1 MAQGT
6 SDEEGV
12 LHSRLPLQAPGSIQ
26 IDLRACAYAAAVF
39 VDDQRAPMVHEC
51 TRGQDNP
58 AAVLDEVA
66 RLFIEGMLEVVICFR
81 PALLEISARALAF
94 DICGALNTLSQLLGA
109 FEELYPLVHSAIQT
123 NLKTDQQLLQRLEL
137 IARYRLLSAAPS
149 LSFHGSY
156 TDLYTCF
163 TQPAKYDAGTRFL
176 ALELY
181 VLHKRLSPEFRAKLI
196 ARWIGDEPAP
206 IAFAPDVR
214 SLPIYEAK
222 RIAALWDACAS
233 PITGSI
239 ECQPLY
245 LRQEDLQGP
254 LVLMSGVLIPA
265 SNPAV
270 DVTFVETPSL
280 APKLATA
287 ALHIGLR
294 LPLLITGPA
303 ASGKTH
309 LVSYLAHRVHGS
321 RKQPP
326 LLTIQL
332 GDQSGVDGK
341 QLLGSF
347 VSSSSTPGTFEW
359 VEGAL
364 ARAVRD
370 GVWVLLEDIEK
381 ASGDVLSVLSPLLD
395 ALGPTKRI
403 GTRPVLDLGARG
415 KIEASPDFALFAT
428 RSKKQPFLTS
438 EHWGEVNLELPTP
451 NDLDAILAHRFPGLS
466 RLPKGELDCIVSGWA
481 AVADKI
487 QAPEAPTGLRQITL
501 RDLIKWCS
509 RIETQSPTSIFAN
522 PLVQESVFMDACD
535 LFFAALNDDTS
546 LNDSLVAFIHS
557 LLMTLA
563 DTLHVSWERAQW
575 ICNQRAPEL
584 VLSSSAST
592 SSCRLGR
599 VPLPRSAAKAQ
610 PSARYALTKP
620 TLGLLER
627 VTECV
632 RQTEPILLVGET
644 GTGKTS
650 MVQYLASL
658 YATPLTVI
666 NMSQQTESAD
676 LLGTYKPL
684 DPKTHSHSLH
694 NRWMTLF
701 TRTFSERRNA
711 PFLEAERKALVQGK
725 WGRLAKLWQES
736 TRMAEQSRALL
747 NSSKESSQDGDA
759 RKKRKVVDSSVDWES
774 FRADVDSFAAI
785 HTGKQRHFVFTF
797 VEGPL
802 VNALQNGH
810 WILLDEINL
819 AAPET
824 LECLSMLLQS
834 KDSSVVLTER
844 GDLEPVRRH
853 SNFRLFACM
862 NPATDVGKRDLPPGF
877 RARFTELYVA
887 SPDSDREALI
897 GIVAQYI
904 GEVSVGDRSAVLDV
918 AEWYTAVRK
927 LANAHEIADGT
938 NSRPH
943 YSMRTLTRALSL
955 AAALVPQYGLRRG
968 LVEGVAMSFGMLLD
982 AKSSEKLAKVTE
994 KFLLAR
1000 ARDKRRL
1007 APTFRPPVPNPEH
1020 TYVPIGA
1027 FWLEAGPLP
1036 LDAVEQYVLTPSV
1049 DAKLTALA
1057 RTLVMRKSPVLIQGP
1072 TSAGKTSAIEYLARR
1087 TGHRF
1092 VRINNHEHTDVQ
1104 EYLGAYSS
1112 DAAGRIV
1119 YTEGLLVTAL
1129 RRGDWIVLDELNLA
1143 PTDVLEALNRLLDD
1157 NRELLIPE
1165 TGEIVRPHPHFML
1178 FATQNPPG
1186 AYAGRKMLSRALR
1199 NRFIELHFEDVPET
1213 ELATILTHRCQI
1225 APSYAGKIV
1234 SVFCELQRRRQV
1246 ERVFDNK
1253 HAATLR
1259 DLFRWGARH
1268 AVGYQQLA
1276 ETGYM
1281 LLAERARSV
1290 SDREMI
1296 RSVLEEIMRVQID
1309 PALLYSLEED
1319 TTVVAQIGSSR
1330 AIALRSAANDRG
1342 IVWTSAMRRLVCL
1355 SAVALAYNEPVLL
1368 VGETGSGKTSVCD
1381 VLAEGFGRNLHSF
1394 NCHQN
1399 TDSADLLGG
1408 QRPIRDRAVRMA
1420 NARSA
1425 AADAGV
1431 ELLEEAPMDMLYSSL
1446 LSLPDTPHRRTA
1458 LQRIA
1463 EAQAL
1468 FEWCD
1473 GPLVEAMK
1481 QGDHMLLDE
1490 VSLADDSVL
1499 ERLNSVLEKDRTL
1512 VLAEKPGIVDDVAIT
1527 ALPEFQI
1534 IATMNPGGDYGKKE
1548 LSPALRNRF
1557 TEIFVPAVDS
1567 RADLA
1572 AILDAQW
1579 PNDTLE
1585 LRRYTEPIL
1594 QFVQF
1599 IALQLGGTEHTGI
1612 GVRDLLSWAHFM
1624 RTMYAQQSL
1633 SLADAFAQGA
1643 AMVVI
1648 DGLGTLPSTAA
1659 MSSTGLQQLRSRCYA
1674 EVARLLAPEEVSLM
1688 SQYKVDESP
1697 SHLYVGP
1704 YALEKVISDLPQKR
1718 IAFAF
1723 RAPTTAENALR
1734 LMRACAVPQRSVLL
1748 EGSPGAGKTSLIASL
1763 ADWTGHKLTRINLS
1777 EQTELLDL
1785 FGAELP
1791 VEGGRAGEF
1800 AWRPA
1805 AFLKAMQAGD
1815 WVLLDEMN
1823 LASQTVLEGL
1833 NACLDHRGTV
1843 YIPEIG
1849 RSFKRHHNFRIFAA
1863 QNPQHQGGARKGLPK
1878 SLLNR
1883 FTKVH
1888 VAELQAEDV
1897 LAICTELYPDVPLE
1911 TLQRMVAFND
1921 DLQFRTM
1928 HHQLGNYGAPW
1939 EFNLRDLLRWL
1950 TLMQTPL
1957 GIPTHNDPTVYFAA
1971 LYARRFR
1978 TPEDRS
1984 KVAQLYA
1991 EHMDYKQPSKL
2002 LEAPSCLVD
2011 ASHAL
2016 TGHTW
2021 LCRRDAPLSEQAST
2035 LTIPPTQLACLEAA
2049 TNSVRLNWLTILTG
2063 AAAAGK
2069 SSFVQT
2075 LAYLSGVTLSV
2086 VRLSSASDTMD
2097 LLGSFEQ
2104 YDPKYALQHQKTLLA
2119 LTLYAVGERLMT
2131 AEDSHDQLLAL
2142 EQAHDCL
2149 DDNRLQD
2156 AIGIC
2161 QSRINA
2167 WTTSECKFLEE
2178 AQCINKESRPR
2189 PGQFTWVD
2197 GPLVRAA
2204 QQGHWLLLEDANM
2217 CSASVLDRLN
2227 SLFEPN
2233 GTLMLSE
2240 RGMVDGKIPELQ
2252 KHPDFRVFMTVDPK
2266 NGELSRAM
2274 RNRGLELFLEA
2285 PALERIAPMA
2295 RIPTWVRSL
2304 PLIRAAIQAHATRRG
2319 LAPLLAGSWPSDLPA
2334 EYTTPTVRMIPRL
2347 VKGELTP
2354 IGFLADSLE
2363 HSPESTLCLASQ
2375 ILAPAQLQIFM
2386 AMLSDTQQACLE
2398 KAFKDI
2404 LPVIDQQ
2411 KARLIAEHWPQ
2422 RFLNNVWPIDRR
2434 RCLLLD
2440 SSKEFGNSLA
2450 LRVRAALRQAAL
2462 QSDSDQDESS
2472 ILARAKRRNSDLGV
2486 LLLELP
2492 ALLTALYE
2500 LVLKA
2505 TQATVIDADQ
2515 LASLHLVFD
2524 AAQFV
2529 QFAML
2534 QQYADYSLLYT
2545 LLRIIRT
2552 TLREVP
2558 IADQSRANALLRVM
2572 QAPQSAVGGAAMHT
2586 LFARCLPEMP
2596 SLLLG
2601 PMNELD
2607 TAAHLA
2613 FTTRSRRIATEL
2625 LATLHISDPSWSEDR
2640 LKELAAL
2647 SSQLAKE
2654 LSLEHMS
2661 QANALPFNYVTEAL
2675 PTVLWMLTVH
2685 PNRELDRDARLQTLL
2700 SLGTDYDIT
2709 PSSLMVAQMQLWLP
2723 NQSKSQHPLIS
2734 LRATHALW
2742 LSGGV
2747 QDLLT
2752 ATLLRSVAQAVYQD
2766 RVSLF
2771 AWPTYVKQLQDLSAL
2786 VGVAMST
2793 VETPRKESV
2802 HQMLLSLA
2810 MWLTS
2815 CLAEAIREVAP
2826 ELAEATLSI
2835 DSAVASQD
2843 IKQVIESVEKV
2854 CSTLAATL
2862 PLSKAMQTWLETL
2875 KDSIMISNT
2884 SSQALG
2890 LAYMR
2895 LGTLTMAMY
2904 IPDVP
2909 LDPVAEGHA
2918 HRAFASF
2925 RIQQLESD
2933 LQIETK
2939 WENESTGNAQNRVI
2953 DDLKSALQETLAK
2966 RVQVSKTHVQRASD
2980 PVRVA
2985 RLHTEIQ
2992 TFATEVVAPKRL
3004 EQLFSAVGRDAEH
3017 GVNQIE
3023 SIQASIR
3030 SFTQRLQ
3037 RQFADMHDLI
3047 SPIYLSLDGIRIGL
3061 GILIS
3066 RHDLHTTKTEVF
3078 TRDAAQF
3085 PSIAAAQTMPQHA
3098 ANSVN
3103 HLIAILSG
3111 LVYSAKTTNKINQ
3124 ARVQYVY
3131 SSLYHVWAEQRKR
3144 DEEKQAASSQLYT
3157 YRGEESSDEEAARL
3171 AEQRALFP
3179 VYDDV
3184 LADERISHRSD
3195 TKQTQ
3200 VSIDDTQMSK
3210 LYELHLALYPSSS
3223 APKADMHNPDV
3234 DRIFMQERNDVVI
3247 KSVQGAHRSLS
3258 SELDTVSAAMQI
3270 DCLAQRIAKPT
3281 KRANFYHDADPSSME
3296 ALTPILERLEDRV
3309 RKLLD
3314 LFPEQAQLQ
3323 QLQERCIRVAQLGMD
3338 STIAR
3343 VLAAVEQLL
3352 TYVDD
3357 WESYASKDTS
3367 LQDSV
3372 KELTALVVAW
3382 RQLELHGWRY
3392 LLDDEVRKEQA
3403 QVAKLFFYLYESL
3416 MQSDTLSEH
3425 SDRLNL
3431 VSLLGTYI
3439 RTSPIGQFSARLH
3452 LLESMARWAGDGPS
3466 ELPSLLHNVAQYFL
3480 QFRSKINE
3488 RISQARHTLEREV
3501 QDFVKLA
3508 TWKDVNVYALKQSA
3522 QKTHTYLHRTL
3533 RKFRSVLQ
3541 EPVDTYVAQAVATR
3555 PTLAVRPLLGPGEE
3569 VWTTLPEMFNAQNG
3583 SDVGIEHTSLLNT
3596 RSGILRQLRSVCTTE
3611 VFPRLHPSHIATQLH
3626 DFGTEILE
3634 TADELAAKTPAFSN
3648 EANLKQIK
3656 SLATQKRRAW
3666 SDLLKELRL
3675 MGLSPFLSVERTE
3688 ENRDLVKMYSAR
3700 RLPHDSSLGT
3710 EAIEVY
3716 NASLLAQ
3723 LERARASVQSP
3734 EGDVSPGDLQR
3745 ALGSIEHGA
3754 YVATRLRHRIALAA
3768 ENSKLVS
3775 ALHARI
3781 QQLCQAAKII
3791 TLNGTQHF
3799 VVHCTAL
3806 RIACNVLTEVYQ
3818 RIPLYLGTSVFP
3830 QSNTSFDILT
3840 SLARQAQDLAARIS
3854 DVVDLL
3860 HFTQYFACTDEEMEL
3875 LEQSQTLVMQCIAT
3889 LESLGERD
3897 PQLLIIIRPA
3907 KQYLCQLSIPRSDDS
3922 IRELHEHSNSAKE
3935 VCNVVLVVA
3944 QDLAKADKP
3953 PLEIQHGG
3961 LLVEFKRAVSME
3973 RHLRPAPMV
3982 QRIREIPA
3990 TAVNLKEIE
3999 PYIAAYSRMTFA
4011 HAHNLSMLYR
4021 SLVRLDLVLITI
4033 LVTLASKGF
4042 CTPPEE
4048 DTQSNDVDAEDGEQL
4063 EGGTGLGDGTG
4074 AKDISDTLQD
4084 DEQMEELQ
4092 NDAEQSNEDRD
4103 QNNPAGEDHARETE
4117 QLEGDAHS
4125 LDGDQD
4131 QEQEG
4136 EDQDE
4141 EGDDQSIDEEV
4152 GDVDPL
4158 DPDAVDE
4165 KLWGNEEQQETQ
4177 GKSETQG
4184 GAEDDHEHAT
4194 DKQDL
4199 QDENQTKQEEQLDS
4213 SNEKDQ
4219 DGSDND
4225 DQQEEETE
4233 LEDMP
4238 EKQQGLGRE
4247 LDDEANQQDQQL
4259 DDLDLGDEEHN
4270 EESSTADDDD
4280 MSDLSEDSGKP
4291 DDSETQKDQRGD
4303 DIETDNPE
4311 TSPIDGQ
4318 QDGQHDE
4325 EPIDDQEKSLEEAQS
4340 SGEARA
4346 EDNDKSLDSD
4356 DEVDEEHDQ
4365 TEETVDEKDDMQVDE
4380 THDKQPP
4387 NQDRNAEMSATEY
4400 ATENGDGN
4408 SPPENH
4414 QQPESSL
4421 EAPKQPQDLRQAP
4434 TKRPLQQSTLTDAM
4448 DMNADMDG
4456 DGENAG
4462 GAAGMQERAVGGQG
4476 DLGQSVEGSAGA
4488 SESQGTESK
4497 DHQDGTS
4504 NEEHTNPVQSLGD
4517 SLQKFRQDVD
4527 AIREANQAAQS
4538 FQENMAETG
4547 EVEHVANDQDADTQA
4562 LGYANEQQA
4571 EAMNQLSLEES
4582 ESQAQV
4588 AAEDAMEEAPAPELA
4603 QSRNEDSLL
4612 DLASASQQPSDSLG
4626 VSENGA
4632 LSRADV
4638 EAGIEAPMEQE
4649 PNDVLAEPER
4659 EEVDQQAEVALAEFR
4674 ASDHDAGKAAEL
4686 WRTYSTLTMD
4696 LAFALCEQLRL
4707 ILAPS
4712 LATRLNG
4719 DFRTGKRLNLRKII
4733 PYIASDFAKDK
4744 IWLRRT
4750 KPSAREYQV
4759 LLSIDDSKSMAQGR
4773 NIHLAYQTL
4782 ALVTGALMRL
4792 EVGDVAVCRF
4802 GDTVEMLHEFGAASF
4817 SDTHGG
4823 QILSSLR
4830 FEQTST
4836 DVHSLLSSTLEVLR
4850 TARATRASASGAD
4863 LWQLQIIISDGV
4875 CQDHERLRAQIRRAM
4890 AERIMLVFVVVDASE
4905 EDEKPSRS
4913 SILSMNQVA
4922 YHTDAAGKLQLE
4934 MKRYID
4940 TFPFDSYV
4948 IVRDVQSLPNV
4959 LATTLRQWAE
4969 KIRDA

>member
-1 MAQGT
+1 MAQRT
-6 SDEEGV
+6 SEEEGI
-12 LHSRLPLQAPGSIQ
+12 LHGRVPSQAPGSIQ
-26 IDLRACAYAAAVF
+26 IDLRACADAATAF
-39 VDDQRAPMVHEC
+39 VDDKRAPMIHEC
-51 TRGQDNP
+51 VRGQDNP
-58 AAVLDEVA
+58 STVLDEVA
-66 RLFIEGMLEVVICFR
+66 RLFIQGMLEVVICFR
-81 PALLEISARALAF
+81 PVLLEISARALSF

-109 FEELYPLVHSAIQT
+109 FEELYPLVHTAIQT
-123 NLKTDQQLLQRLEL
+123 NLETAQKSLQSLDL

-149 LSFHGSY
+149 LPFHGSY
-156 TDLYTCF
+156 TDLYSCF
-163 TQPAKYDAGTRFL
+163 TQPVKHDAGMRFL
-176 ALELY
+176 ALESY
-181 VLHKRLSPEFRAKLI
+181 VMCKKLSTETRAELI
-196 ARWIGDEPAP
+196 AKWIGDEPAP
-206 IAFAPDVR
+206 IACAPDVR
-214 SLPIYEAK
+214 LLPIYEAR

-233 PITGSI
+233 PITGSV
-239 ECQPLY
+239 ECHPLY
-245 LRQEDLQGP
+245 LSQEDLQGP
-254 LVLMSGVLIPA
+254 LVLISGVLIPA
-265 SNPAV
+265 PYPAM

-280 APKLATA
+280 ALKLASA

-309 LVSYLAHRVHGS
+309 LVSYLAHRIHGS

-370 GVWVLLEDIEK
+370 GVWVLLEDIDK

-415 KIEASPDFALFAT
+415 KIEAAPEFALFAT
-428 RSKKQPFLTS
+428 RSRKQPFLTS
-438 EHWGEVNLELPTP
+438 EHWGEVKLDAPTP
-451 NDLDAILAHRFPGLS
+451 NDLDAIITHRFAGLS
-466 RLPKGELDCIVSGWA
+466 RLPKEELGCIVSGWT
-481 AVADKI
+481 AVADRI
-487 QAPEAPTGLRQITL
+487 QAPEAPTGLRPITL

-509 RIETQSPTSIFAN
+509 RIETQSPTSVFAN

-546 LNDSLVAFIHS
+546 LNDSLVAFLHS

-575 ICNQRAPEL
+575 ICNQRTPEL
-584 VLSSSAST
+584 VLSNSAST

-599 VPLPRSAAKAQ
+599 VPLPRSAVKAQ

-620 TLGLLER
+620 TLALLER

-711 PFLEAERKALVQGK
+711 PFLDAERKALVQGK

-747 NSSKESSQDGDA
+747 SSSKESSQDGDA
-759 RKKRKVVDSSVDWES
+759 RKKRKIVDSSADWEA
-774 FRADVDSFAAI
+774 FRADVDSFAAV

-853 SNFRLFACM
+853 PDFRIFACM

-897 GIVAQYI
+897 GIIAQYI

-955 AAALVPQYGLRRG
+955 ASALVPQYGLRRG
-968 LVEGVAMSFGMLLD
+968 LVEGVAMSFNMLLD

-1007 APTFRPPVPNPEH
+1007 APTFRPPVPNSEH

-1036 LDAVEQYVLTPSV
+1036 LDTVEQYVLTPSV

-1057 RTLVMRKSPVLIQGP
+1057 RTLVTRKSPVLIQGP
-1072 TSAGKTSAIEYLARR
+1072 TSAGKTSAVEYLARR

-1199 NRFIELHFEDVPET
+1199 NRFIELHFEDVPEN
-1213 ELATILTHRCQI
+1213 ELAEILTHRCQI

-1268 AVGYQQLA
+1268 SIGYQQLA

-1296 RSVLEEIMRVQID
+1296 RSVLEETMRVQID
-1309 PALLYSLEED
+1309 PASLYSLEED
-1319 TTVVAQIGSSR
+1319 TTVVAQISLSR
-1330 AIALRSAANDRG
+1330 AKALRSAANDRG

-1368 VGETGSGKTSVCD
+1368 VGETGAGKTSVCD
-1381 VLAEGFGRNLHSF
+1381 VLAEAFGRDLHSF

-1408 QRPIRDRAVRMA
+1408 QRPIRDRAVRVA

-1431 ELLEEAPMDMLYSSL
+1431 ELSEEVSMDMLHSSL
-1446 LSLPDTPHRRTA
+1446 LSLPDSPHRTTA
-1458 LQRIA
+1458 LERVA

-1481 QGDHMLLDE
+1481 QGNHMLLDE

-1499 ERLNSVLEKDRTL
+1499 ERLNSVLEKERTL

-1527 ALPEFQI
+1527 AVPEFQI

-1557 TEIFVPAVDS
+1557 TEIYVPAVDS
-1567 RADLA
+1567 HADLA

-1579 PNDTLE
+1579 PNDTPE
-1585 LRRYTEPIL
+1585 LRKYTEPIL

-1612 GVRDLLSWAHFM
+1612 GVRDLLSWASFM
-1624 RTMYAQQSL
+1624 RAMSAQQSL
-1633 SLADAFAQGA
+1633 SLNDAFAQGA
-1643 AMVVI
+1643 AMVII

-1659 MSSTGLQQLRSRCYA
+1659 MSSIGLQQLRSRCHA
-1674 EVARLLAPEEVSLM
+1674 EVARLLAPEKVS
-1688 SQYKVDESP
+1688 STQYKIDETP
-1697 SHLYVGP
+1697 SHFYVGP
-1704 YALEKVISDLPQKR
+1704 YALEKVISDHPQRR

-1734 LMRACAVPQRSVLL
+1734 VMRACAVPQRSVLL

-1763 ADWTGHKLTRINLS
+1763 ADWTGHNLTRINLS

-1849 RSFKRHHNFRIFAA
+1849 RSFRRHSNFRIFAA

-1897 LAICTELYPDVPLE
+1897 LAICTELYPNVPLD

-1957 GIPTHNDPTVYFAA
+1957 GIPTHNDPTVFFAA
-1971 LYARRFR
+1971 LYALRFR

-1991 EHMDYKQPSKL
+1991 EHMDIKQPSEL
-2002 LEAPSCLVD
+2002 LAAPSCLLD
-2011 ASHAL
+2011 ASHVLA
-2016 TGHTW
+2016 GHTW
-2021 LCRRDAPLSEQAST
+2021 LNRRDAPLAEQAST
-2035 LTIPPTQLACLEAA
+2035 LTLPPTQLACLEAA
-2049 TNSVRLNWLTILTG
+2049 ADSVRLNWLTILTG

-2075 LAYLSGVTLSV
+2075 LAYLNGVTLSV

-2104 YDPKYALQHQKTLLA
+2104 YDPKYALQHQKTLLVH
-2119 LTLYAVGERLMT
+2119 TLHAVGKRLMT

-2142 EQAHDCL
+2142 EQAQDCL

-2161 QSRINA
+2161 QSQITA
-2167 WTTSECKFLEE
+2167 WTQGESKILKD
-2178 AQCINKESRPR
+2178 AQCINQDSRPR

-2204 QQGHWLLLEDANM
+2204 QEGHWLLLEDANM

-2295 RIPTWVRSL
+2295 RIPIWVKSL
-2304 PLIRAAIQAHATRRG
+2304 PLIPAAIQAHAIRCG
-2319 LAPLLAGSWPSDLPA
+2319 LAPLLVDSWPSGSPTQH
-2334 EYTTPTVRMIPRL
+2334 TTPTVRMIPRL

-2375 ILAPAQLQIFM
+2375 ILAPGQLQFFKT
-2386 AMLSDTQQACLE
+2386 MLSDAHRVCLE
-2398 KAFKDI
+2398 NVFKDI

-2411 KARLIAEHWPQ
+2411 VACLTAEDWP
-2422 RFLNNVWPIDRR
+2422 RTFLDNVWPIDRR
-2434 RCLLLD
+2434 RCLLLG
-2440 SSKEFGNSLA
+2440 STQEIGSSLA
-2450 LRVRAALRQAAL
+2450 LRVRAILRQTAL
-2462 QSDSDQDESS
+2462 QSDSDQDELS

-2492 ALLTALYE
+2492 ALLTSLFE
-2500 LVLKA
+2500 IVLKA
-2505 TQATVIDADQ
+2505 TQAAAIDTDQ
-2515 LASLHLVFD
+2515 LSSLHLILD

-2529 QFAML
+2529 QFAMQ

-2558 IADQSRANALLRVM
+2558 FADHSRANALLRVM

-2586 LFARCLPEMP
+2586 LFVRCLPEMP
-2596 SLLLG
+2596 SLLLS

-2607 TAAHLA
+2607 TAAGLA
-2613 FTTRSRRIATEL
+2613 STTKSRRITTEL

-2640 LKELAAL
+2640 VKELATL

-2661 QANALPFNYVTEAL
+2661 RQNALPFDHVTGAL

-2685 PNRELDRDARLQTLL
+2685 PNRGIDRDARLQTLL
-2700 SLGTDYDIT
+2700 SLGAEYDIT

-2723 NQSKSQHPLIS
+2723 NQSKPQHPLIS
-2734 LRATHALW
+2734 LRATQALW

-2752 ATLLRSVAQAVYQD
+2752 ATLSRCVAEAVRQD

-2771 AWPTYVKQLQDLSAL
+2771 AWPTYVKQLQDLKAL
-2786 VGVAMST
+2786 VSVAMST
-2793 VETPRKESV
+2793 VETPRKISL
-2802 HQMLLSLA
+2802 QKLLLSLA

-2815 CLAEAIREVAP
+2815 CLAEAVRGVAP
-2826 ELAEATLSI
+2826 ELTEATVGI

-2843 IKQVIESVEKV
+2843 IEQVIDSVEKV
-2854 CSTLAATL
+2854 CSAITATL
-2862 PLSKAMQTWLETL
+2862 PLSRAMQAWLETL
-2875 KDSIMISNT
+2875 RDSIMTRSS

-2895 LGTLTMAMY
+2895 VGTQTMAMY

-2918 HRAFASF
+2918 HSAFATF

-2933 LQIETK
+2933 LLLETK
-2939 WENESTGNAQNRVI
+2939 WEKEFTGNAQNRVI
-2953 DDLKSALQETLAK
+2953 VDLQSALQKALAK
-2966 RVQVSKTHVQRASD
+2966 RVEVSKTHVQRASD

-3004 EQLFSAVGRDAEH
+3004 EQLFSAVGQDAKH

-3030 SFTQRLQ
+3030 SFSLRLQ
-3037 RQFADMHDLI
+3037 RQFADMHDLL
-3047 SPIYLSLDGIRIGL
+3047 SPVYLSLDAIRIGL
-3061 GILIS
+3061 GICIS
-3066 RHDLHTTKTEVF
+3066 RQDLHASKTESF
-3078 TRDAAQF
+3078 TQDAAQF
-3085 PSIAAAQTMPQHA
+3085 PSIAAAQSMPQHA
-3098 ANSVN
+3098 ASSVD

-3124 ARVQYVY
+3124 ARIQYVY
-3131 SSLYHVWAEQRKR
+3131 SSLYQVWTEQRKR

-3184 LADERISHRSD
+3184 LADERKPDRSG
-3195 TKQTQ
+3195 TKPAQA
-3200 VSIDDTQMSK
+3200 SIDDTQMSK

-3223 APKADMHNPDV
+3223 DSKADMHNPDV
-3234 DRIFMQERNDVVI
+3234 VRIFGQERNDVVN
-3247 KSVQGAHRSLS
+3247 KSVQGARRSLS
-3258 SELDTVSAAMQI
+3258 SELDR
-3270 DCLAQRIAKPT
+3270 RIAKPT
-3281 KRANFYHDADPSSME
+3281 KRANFYHDADPSTME
-3296 ALTPILERLEDRV
+3296 ALTPILERLEKRV
-3309 RKLLD
+3309 RSLLES
-3314 LFPEQAQLQ
+3314 FPEQAQLQ

-3338 STIAR
+3338 SPIAR

-3357 WESYASKDTS
+3357 WESYASRDTS

-3382 RQLELHGWRY
+3382 RQLELHGWHY
-3392 LLDDEVRKEQA
+3392 LLDDEARKEQA

-3416 MQSDTLSEH
+3416 LQTDISSEH
-3425 SDRLNL
+3425 SERLNL

-3439 RTSPIGQFSARLH
+3439 RTSPIGQFGARLR
-3452 LLESMARWAGDGPS
+3452 LLESMAKWIGDESS
-3466 ELPSLLHNVAQYFL
+3466 ELQSLLHNVTQYFL
-3480 QFRSKINE
+3480 QFLSKINE
-3488 RISQARHTLEREV
+3488 RVSQARHTLEREV

-3533 RKFRSVLQ
+3533 RKFRSILQ
-3541 EPVDTYVAQAVATR
+3541 EPADTYVAQAVATR
-3555 PTLAVRPLLGPGEE
+3555 PTLAVRPLVGPGEE
-3569 VWTTLPEMFNAQNG
+3569 IWTNLPDLLIAQNG
-3583 SDVGIEHTSLLNT
+3583 SHVDMEKNSPVNV
-3596 RSGILRQLRSVCTTE
+3596 RPGILRQLRSVCTTE

-3626 DFGTEILE
+3626 DFGTEILA
-3634 TADELAAKTPAFSN
+3634 TADELAAQTPAFSN

-3666 SDLLKELRL
+3666 SDLLKELRH
-3675 MGLSPFLSVERTE
+3675 MGLSPFPSVERLE
-3688 ENRDLVKMYSAR
+3688 ENRDLVKMHSAP
-3700 RLPHDSSLGT
+3700 RLPHDSSLAT
-3710 EAIEVY
+3710 EAIEAY
-3716 NASLLAQ
+3716 NTSLLAQ
-3723 LERARASVQSP
+3723 LERVRASVQSP

-3754 YVATRLRHRIALAA
+3754 HVASRLRHRIALAA
-3768 ENSKLVS
+3768 ENSKLVG

-3781 QQLCQAAKII
+3781 QQLSQAATIF
-3791 TLNGTQHF
+3791 TLNHTQHF
-3799 VVHCTAL
+3799 IEHCNAL
-3806 RIACNVLTEVYQ
+3806 RIAYNVLTEVHQ
-3818 RIPLYLGTSVFP
+3818 QIPLYLDTSRLP
-3830 QSNTSFDILT
+3830 RSDTSFDILT
-3840 SLARQAQDLAARIS
+3840 ALAQQAQDLGERIS
-3854 DVVDLL
+3854 DVAELL
-3860 HFTQYFACTDEEMEL
+3860 QFTQYLACTDAEMGL
-3875 LEQSQTLVMQCIAT
+3875 LEQSHTLVMQCIAT
-3889 LESLGERD
+3889 LESLGESEA
-3897 PQLLIIIRPA
+3897 QLVIISRPA
-3907 KQYLCQLSIPRSDDS
+3907 KEYLCQMSMPRPDDS
-3922 IRELHEHSNSAKE
+3922 MRELSEHSNLAKE
-3935 VCNVVLVVA
+3935 LCNVVLVVA

-3953 PLEIQHGG
+3953 PSEIQDGG
-3961 LLVEFKRAVSME
+3961 LMVELKRVVSVE
-3973 RHLRPAPMV
+3973 RYLRPGPMV

-4021 SLVRLDLVLITI
+4021 SMVRLDLVLITI
-4033 LVTLASKGF
+4033 VVTLASKGF

-4048 DTQSNDVDAEDGEQL
+4048 DTQSNDVDAEEGEQL
-4063 EGGTGLGDGTG
+4063 EGGTGLGDGSG
-4074 AKDISDTLQD
+4074 AKDISDTLKD

-4103 QNNPAGEDHARETE
+4103 QNDPAGEDHARETE

-4125 LDGDQD
+4125 LDGDQEK
-4131 QEQEG
+4131 EQDG

-4141 EGDDQSIDEEV
+4141 EGEDQSIDEEV
-4152 GDVDPL
+4152 GDIDPL

-4165 KLWGNEEQQETQ
+4165 KMWGNEEQQETQ

-4184 GAEDDHEHAT
+4184 GAEDDREHAAE
-4194 DKQDL
+4194 KQDL
-4199 QDENQTKQEEQLDS
+4199 QDKNESAQEDQQDL
-4213 SNEKDQ
+4213 SNENDP
-4219 DGSDND
+4219 DASDND
-4225 DQQEEETE
+4225 AQQDDEAQ

-4259 DDLDLGDEEHN
+4259 DDLDLGGEEQDR
-4270 EESSTADDDD
+4270 ESSIADDDD
-4280 MSDLSEDSGKP
+4280 MSDVSEESGAHEE
-4291 DDSETQKDQRGD
+4291 SEARKDQLGD
-4303 DIETDNPE
+4303 DIENDIPE

-4318 QDGQHDE
+4318 QGRQQDE
-4325 EPIDDQEKSLEEAQS
+4325 EPAEDQEESPEEAQV
-4340 SGEARA
+4340 SGETKA
-4346 EDNDKSLDSD
+4346 EDNDRSLGSD
-4356 DEVDEEHDQ
+4356 GEKMDQEHDQ
-4365 TEETVDEKDDMQVDE
+4365 PDETPEENENMQVDE
-4380 THDKQPP
+4380 THDKQPSI
-4387 NQDRNAEMSATEY
+4387 QDGNAGMAAVED
-4400 ATENGDGN
+4400 ATENSDGN
-4408 SPPENH
+4408 PPRENH
-4414 QQPESSL
+4414 QQPESSM
-4421 EAPKQPQDLRQAP
+4421 EVPEQTKDLRQAP
-4434 TKRPLQQSTLTDAM
+4434 IKRSLQQSTLTDAM
-4448 DMNADMDG
+4448 DMNTDMDG

-4497 DHQDGTS
+4497 NHQDGAS
-4504 NEEHTNPVQSLGD
+4504 NEEQSNPVQSLGD
-4517 SLQKFRQDVD
+4517 SLQKFRQDLD

-4547 EVEHVANDQDADTQA
+4547 EVEHVANEQDADMQA

-4588 AAEDAMEEAPAPELA
+4588 AAEDTMEDAPAPELA

-4612 DLASASQQPSDSLG
+4612 DLAGASQQPSDSVG

-4632 LSRADV
+4632 LSRAEV
-4638 EAGIEAPMEQE
+4638 EAGIETPMEQE
-4649 PNDVLAEPER
+4649 PNDVLPEPER
-4659 EEVDQQAEVALAEFR
+4659 EEVDQQAEVVLAEFR

-4707 ILAPS
+4707 ILTPS

-4802 GDTVEMLHEFGAASF
+4802 GDAVEMLHEFGAASF

-4823 QILSSLR
+4823 QILSRLR

-4836 DVHSLLSSTLEVLR
+4836 DVHSLLSSTLQVLR

-4905 EDEKPSRS
+4905 EDQKPSRS